1 MNLVEDICTYHFQTN
16 VLPQQFKRHRYIFY
30 LIVRPGQATIAEIF
44 CSGLLQCW
52 ADLGGFSAYLAGRSV
67 ASSKRVRSGE
77 WEKYLDLA
85 MEMSPLEGNMKVL
98 KERAENWR
106 QALEWE
112 DETED
117 EKTDKEPETAFDDM
131 DVT

>member
-1 MNLVEDICTYHFQTN
+1 MNLVEDICTYLFQTN

-30 LIVRPGQATIAEIF
+30 LIVRPGQAAIAEIF

-52 ADLGGFSAYLAGRSV
+52 ADLGGFNAYPAGRSV

-85 MEMSPLEGNMKVL
+85 REMSPLEGNMKVL